1 MPIENDSGKYR
12 KVERGKIEI
21 LLILEFCYIFLK
33 PFPLWLV
40 LKLCRESFYV
50 CFSGQVGRTL
60 LFYLG
65 NLGECFEDPGISQDK
80 TLLINKSTS
89 LAS

>member
-33 PFPLWLV
+33 PFPL
-40 LKLCRESFYV
+40 
-50 CFSGQVGRTL
+50 
-60 LFYLG
+60 
-65 NLGECFEDPGISQDK
+65 
-80 TLLINKSTS
+80 
-89 LAS
+89 